1 MEKNFQNSCFTAKK
15 LEIFIKYKRWISL
28 PSERNLQQMLMDS
41 LWLYSE
47 RSHIDALKIIHIAIK
62 LYFKTDDDAP
72 NNYLQKDD
80 F

>member
-1 MEKNFQNSCFTAKK
+1 
-15 LEIFIKYKRWISL
+15 
-28 PSERNLQQMLMDS
+28 MLMDS